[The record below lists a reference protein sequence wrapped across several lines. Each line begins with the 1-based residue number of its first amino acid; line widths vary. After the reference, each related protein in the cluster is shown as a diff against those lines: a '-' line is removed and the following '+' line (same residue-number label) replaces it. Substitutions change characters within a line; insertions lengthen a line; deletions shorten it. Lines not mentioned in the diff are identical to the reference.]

1 MTKQEFFVNLAEELE
16 LEIEINESTNL
27 KELDEWD
34 SMTAMVLIGFV
45 SSEFNVTLT
54 SDDLKEINT
63 INSLINKI
71 GEDKFN

>member
-34 SMTAMVLIGFV
+34 SMTAMVLIGFI

>member
-1 MTKQEFFVNLAEELE
+1 MKRRTKEELE

>member
-34 SMTAMVLIGFV
+34 SMTAMVLIGFI

-71 GEDKFN
+71 GEDKFK